1 LTIFFDRNMH
11 QTSPSSAATPLR
23 TPNRGNGATASWMPL
38 AHTPQQQRQP
48 SQNNSN
54 NTIQET
60 AAVSQNEIPRSISSI
75 IAQAPS
81 ATATPLQNGR
91 KYRNVLTK
99 PSNIDQSVMGQPT
112 TLGAR
117 LTADQASAMT
127 RGTPALDPQNALQAV
142 VVEQPR

>member
-1 LTIFFDRNMH
+1 
-11 QTSPSSAATPLR
+11 
-23 TPNRGNGATASWMPL
+23 MPL

-117 LTADQASAMT
+117 LAADQASAMT